1 MSPETRTEIEW
12 LDDRLVDI
20 WRDIDGHREHS
31 AIEKIIRTRKAIA
44 EKLEKSK

>member
-1 MSPETRTEIEW
+1 MTAETLAELQW
-12 LDDRLVDI
+12 LDDRLLDI

-44 EKLEKSK
+44 EKMGESK